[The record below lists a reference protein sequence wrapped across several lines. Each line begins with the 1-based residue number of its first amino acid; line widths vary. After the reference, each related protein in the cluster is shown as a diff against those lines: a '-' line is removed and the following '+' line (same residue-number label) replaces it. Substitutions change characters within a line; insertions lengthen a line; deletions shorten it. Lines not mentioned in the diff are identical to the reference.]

1 MAFFFHRKD
10 LVTAKCESVCL
21 FYERKTGYALAQ
33 EELCSSI
40 NNVNYP
46 LSKANGLPASSTSY
60 THRAHTYYLH
70 RR

>member
-33 EELCSSI
+33 EELCSFI
-40 NNVNYP
+40 NNFNIILSNYNT
-46 LSKANGLPASSTSY
+46 LDKNS
-60 THRAHTYYLH
+60 
-70 RR
+70 